1 MKLKLLWDKSLPEPE
16 VTVAS
21 APEDDEATRILE
33 ALQSAAG
40 STFAYVEKAGTP
52 KERVPF
58 ACICSLE
65 ASGEGGHSPYEGW
78 QDALRGSAAV
88 CALAM
93 LAQGVCSVDL
103 CLLLSGVIGIA
114 PAAAS
119 PAVVAKQT
127 GSKRGHSPLP
137 DWAAPTSGAPNAK
150 DL

>member
-40 STFAYVEKAGTP
+40 STFAYVEKAGTS

-65 ASGEGGHSPYEGW
+65 ASDE
-78 QDALRGSAAV
+78 
-88 CALAM
+88 
-93 LAQGVCSVDL
+93 
-103 CLLLSGVIGIA
+103 GVILHTRDGRTLFAAQRLPA
-114 PAAAS
+114 PSRCLRKACAAS
-119 PAVVAKQT
+119 ICA
-127 GSKRGHSPLP
+127 GF
-137 DWAAPTSGAPNAK
+137 
-150 DL
+150 